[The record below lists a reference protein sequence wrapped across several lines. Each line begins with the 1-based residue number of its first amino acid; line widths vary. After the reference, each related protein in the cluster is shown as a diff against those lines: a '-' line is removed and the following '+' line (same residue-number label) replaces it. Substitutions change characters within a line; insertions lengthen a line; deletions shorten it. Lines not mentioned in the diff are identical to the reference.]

1 MRQVFKY
8 PARSDLFYT
17 LRIELDIPAFGENII
32 RRNTM
37 RKAWIAVL
45 AALFLSAAGISF
57 AGDWDLVKN
66 VKRLE
71 RVSPDYQ
78 DDKEIDKKFL
88 DVLDLTEKTKKGGEV
103 YDEAKRIATL
113 PALGQSKYMD
123 SFLYFML
130 IRSLSISKS
139 GTTEADYWLGL
150 LKAHDKSPHL
160 LAALL
165 VRMRL
170 LPKNSPDIR
179 RDTQLIVDWIKAQKP
194 DMKVRA
200 PEYTGNILLGY
211 KPRSNFAEGDFLKLY
226 TLSYYKDTVTPPAGF
241 LEDDTY
247 VSLLSRIKEGREDVM
262 IEMVGIYRKMG
273 KRKEASDILYQL
285 ASLKANAKDYKQAKT
300 YLDDAVRLNP
310 DNMEA
315 KKERDRIKLELTY
328 QSLAPAAPAI
338 QEKPEEA
345 LGIPE
350 HLNKVEGFLTPSD
363 RMITEQELQGRSKAE
378 LRVMRNEIFARHGR
392 VFQSPDL
399 HDYFTQKPWYSQ
411 NPNYSD
417 SLLSDVDKENVRI
430 IQENEN
436 KAK

>member
-1 MRQVFKY
+1 
-8 PARSDLFYT
+8 
-17 LRIELDIPAFGENII
+17 
-32 RRNTM
+32 M
-37 RKAWIAVL
+37 RKAWIAVA
-45 AALFLSAAGISF
+45 AALFLSTAGMSF

-88 DVLDLTEKTKKGGEV
+88 DVLDLTEKTKKDTAV
-103 YDEAKRIATL
+103 YDESKRISGMS
-113 PALGQSKYMD
+113 ALGQSKYMD
-123 SFLYFML
+123 SFLYYML
-130 IRSLSISKS
+130 VKSLSISKS
-139 GTTEADYWLGL
+139 GTIEVDYWLRL
-150 LKAHDKSPHL
+150 LKSYDKSPHL
-160 LAALL
+160 LAAQLIRL
-165 VRMRL
+165 RL

-179 RDTQLIVDWIKAQKP
+179 RDAQLIVDWIKTQKP
-194 DMKVRA
+194 DMKVRP

-211 KPRSNFAEGDFLKLY
+211 KPRADFAGGDPLKLY
-226 TLSYYKDTVTPPAGF
+226 KLSYYKDTVTPPAGF

-262 IEMVGIYRKMG
+262 TEMIGIYRKMG
-273 KRKEASDILYQL
+273 KRKEASDILCQL
-285 ASLKANAKDYKQAKT
+285 ATLKVNAKDYKQAKT

-310 DNMEA
+310 DNSEA

-328 QSLAPAAPAI
+328 QSLAPAAPAAPAV

-350 HLNKVEGFLTPSD
+350 NLKSVESFLTPPD
-363 RMITEQELQGRSKAE
+363 RMITAAELQGKSKAE
-378 LRVMRNEIFARHGR
+378 LRVMRNEVYARHGK

-411 NPNYSD
+411 NPSYSD
-417 SLLSDVDKENVRI
+417 SLLSDVDKENIRI
-430 IQENEN
+430 IQEAEG
-436 KAK
+436 KAQEGTK